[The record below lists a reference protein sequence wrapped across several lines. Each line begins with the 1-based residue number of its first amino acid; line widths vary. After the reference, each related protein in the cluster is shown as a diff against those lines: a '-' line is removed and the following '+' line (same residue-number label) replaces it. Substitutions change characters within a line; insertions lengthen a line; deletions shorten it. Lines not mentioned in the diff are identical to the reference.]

1 MPHGLPALLF
11 HSNLY
16 IKKATLDKIIK
27 KFLTFL
33 FFKKEK
39 KRKELNY
46 YYFFFCCCFFVLFCC
61 CFVLFLFF
69 FLNFSG
75 RTWRTQKLLTCQSLL
90 PSKIQNT
97 FNKPKVLTQL
107 ESLILITNPNL
118 PKITIGISQALS
130 LQDD

>member
-1 MPHGLPALLF
+1 MPYGRLALLF
-11 HSNLY
+11 LNNLH
-16 IKKATLDKIIK
+16 IKKATSDKIIK

-39 KRKELNY
+39 KRIKLI
-46 YYFFFCCCFFVLFCC
+46 LF
-61 CFVLFLFF
+61 LLFF
-69 FLNFSG
+69 FGGGGGNNMKNPETSN
-75 RTWRTQKLLTCQSLL
+75 RQSLL

-118 PKITIGISQALS
+118 QSFLIPHSHYKPKFTQNNNWNLS
-130 LQDD
+130 SSLSTG

>member
-39 KRKELNY
+39 KRIKLI
-46 YYFFFCCCFFVLFCC
+46 LF
-61 CFVLFLFF
+61 LLFF
-69 FLNFSG
+69 FFWEEHEEPRNF
-75 RTWRTQKLLTCQSLL
+75 
-90 PSKIQNT
+90 
-97 FNKPKVLTQL
+97 
-107 ESLILITNPNL
+107 
-118 PKITIGISQALS
+118 
-130 LQDD
+130 